1 MALCLNIPGMTIFA
15 PSSAQELKVM
25 LGTALGLSGP
35 AVVRYPKGAA
45 RQVPADQVGSGLSAR
60 LVRTGDRSVCILAVG
75 KLVEA
80 AEEAAALLAGE
91 GVEATLWDV
100 RVVRPLDPA
109 MIADAG
115 RHSFVVTVEDGIRNG
130 GAGNFIADAIADLN
144 ANRQSPPVLTLGVP
158 TAYIPHGKADR
169 IRGQL
174 GLDGPGIAASI
185 FKVIERAPDM
195 QSPAGLRVED
205 IGIGDIPV
213 EPAGQGAERSAVQA
227 DAVSRG

>member
-1 MALCLNIPGMTIFA
+1 
-15 PSSAQELKVM
+15 M
-25 LGTALGLSGP
+25 LGTALELSGP
-35 AVVRYPKGAA
+35 AVLRYPKTAA
-45 RQVPADQVGSGLSAR
+45 RQVAADQVGNGLCAR

-115 RHSFVVTVEDGIRNG
+115 HHGFVVTVEDGIRNG

-144 ANRQSPPVLTLGVP
+144 ANRQSPPVLSLGVP
-158 TAYIPHGKADR
+158 TAYLPHGKADR
-169 IRGQL
+169 ILGQL

-185 FKVIERAPDM
+185 FKAIERVPDM
-195 QSPAGLRVED
+195 QSPTGLRVED
-205 IGIGDIPV
+205 IRVTDIPV
-213 EPAGQGAERSAVQA
+213 EPLGQEAERSAVQA
-227 DAVSRG
+227 DAASRG

>member
-1 MALCLNIPGMTIFA
+1 MA
-15 PSSAQELKVM
+15 
-25 LGTALGLSGP
+25 
-35 AVVRYPKGAA
+35 
-45 RQVPADQVGSGLSAR
+45 SGLSAR
-60 LVRTGDRSVCILAVG
+60 LLRTGDGSVCILAVG

-130 GAGNFIADAIADLN
+130 GAGNFIADAVADLN
-144 ANRQSPPVLTLGVP
+144 ANRQSPPVLSLGVP

-169 IRGQL
+169 ILGQL

-185 FKVIERAPDM
+185 FKVIERVPEM
-195 QSPAGLRVED
+195 QSTGALRVED
-205 IGIGDIPV
+205 I
-213 EPAGQGAERSAVQA
+213 AVGTHP
-227 DAVSRG
+227 R